1 MLLVKAF
8 DRLDVSFVP
17 LAGTAPAGL
26 TPDRYVLRIWTPV
39 NLAPDNRLTNSGR
52 PRHPG
57 DARSIKLW
65 VGKKQPH
72 TIGEYDGNELM
83 HGASAGQAPLKR
95 ALSYQAWLAYNRAK
109 KLHWLADDEEG
120 LPEEFGTPN
129 DSPFQQ
135 LRRLRDTAQRRAQA
149 QQEEEEE
156 EEEEEQSEQGDE
168 DA

>member
-1 MLLVKAF
+1 M
-8 DRLDVSFVP
+8 
-17 LAGTAPAGL
+17 
-26 TPDRYVLRIWTPV
+26 

-52 PRHPG
+52 PHHPG
-57 DARSIKLW
+57 DGRSTKLW
-65 VGKKQPH
+65 TGKKQPH
-72 TIGEYDGNELM
+72 IIGEYEGNELM
-83 HGASAGQAPLKR
+83 HGTSGGQAPLKR

-156 EEEEEQSEQGDE
+156 EEVEQSEQADE